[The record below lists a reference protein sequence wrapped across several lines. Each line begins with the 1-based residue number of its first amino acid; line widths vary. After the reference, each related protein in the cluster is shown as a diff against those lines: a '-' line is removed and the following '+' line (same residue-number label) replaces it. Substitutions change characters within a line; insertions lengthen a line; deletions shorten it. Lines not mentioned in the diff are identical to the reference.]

1 MTPRT
6 GPFLLVLLLVACL
19 PWSLSGCDRPGPT
32 VSKTDPPEL
41 RIASL
46 SPALTQALID
56 FDCARHL
63 VGCTPY
69 APPGVEDV
77 PVVGDLLSPNLE
89 RLLVVSPTLLLVQ
102 PSSSGID
109 PDLASLAET
118 RGWRIASWRID
129 RLSDIGRIVDELP
142 ELLIDLGVSAQPIES
157 TVGAWRERSRELLTP
172 VPAFSALGRV
182 VVLYGVDPPSAF
194 GTDTYVDDV
203 LVSLGIENAVRR
215 PGYPDLS
222 LEDLLVLAP
231 DTVVVLGRDL
241 ESAQASADQL
251 AGRLDALADRARFL
265 GADGSKLLIPGTG
278 VLDGVDSLR
287 NRLLRALARSN
298 EGGAS

>member
-1 MTPRT
+1 MSRT
-6 GPFLLVLLLVACL
+6 GPILLVLLLAACL
-19 PWSLSGCDRPGPT
+19 PWPLSGCDRSEPT
-32 VSKTDPPEL
+32 VSERDSPAL
-41 RIASL
+41 RIVSL

-56 FDCARHL
+56 FDCDRHL

-102 PSSSGID
+102 PSSSGLD
-109 PDLASLAET
+109 PDLAALAES
-118 RGWRIASWRID
+118 RGWRIATWRID
-129 RLSDIGRIVDELP
+129 RLDDISRIVDELP
-142 ELLIDLGVSAQPIES
+142 ALLIEAGVEAEPIES
-157 TVGAWRERSRELLTP
+157 TVEAWRRRSLELLSP
-172 VPAFSALGRV
+172 DPAFEGLGRV
-182 VVLYGVDPPSAF
+182 AVLYGVDPPSAF

-215 PGYPDLS
+215 PGYPELS
-222 LEDLLVLAP
+222 LEDLLALAP
-231 DTVVVLGRDL
+231 DTVVVLGREF

-251 AGRLDALADRARFL
+251 AGRLDALADRTRFL
-265 GADGSKLLIPGTG
+265 GADGSQLLIPGTG

-287 NRLLRALARSN
+287 TRLRQAVVRSSQ
-298 EGGAS
+298 GGAS